1 MMGMAHVF
9 PEGLLQAQI
18 DWYATYG
25 RMAEAPDDEA
35 VPLRRRLLR
44 LSTRIARDPY
54 WEQVTDGPVARMELK
69 ERAWCVVDTHRR
81 AS

>member
-1 MMGMAHVF
+1 MAHVF

-25 RMAEAPDDEA
+25 RMVEAPAEQTA
-35 VPLRRRLLR
+35 QLRRRLLR
-44 LSTRIARDPY
+44 LSTRITWDPY
-54 WEQVTDGPVARMELK
+54 WAQIPDAPAARMELK
-69 ERAWCVVDTHRR
+69 ERAWSAADRQGR